1 MQAVVGLRRA
11 GDAEDGRECVV
22 PFEGAPLFETL
33 VERHYRKLYIFAMSL
48 TRNPS
53 DAADLT
59 QEAFTRWATKG
70 THVTDP
76 ASARS
81 WLYRTLYR
89 AFIDLKRRQNRI
101 QPLESV
107 QGLDPQAQCLEAG
120 RISDGGTVTRALQ
133 SLPEE
138 YRVPLVLFYLEDCSY
153 KEIARVTSL
162 RIGTVM
168 SRLARGKQK
177 LAELLEDPPRSK
189 LK

>member
-1 MQAVVGLRRA
+1 MQAVVGLRRF
-11 GDAEDGRECVV
+11 GDVGDESERVV
-22 PFEGAPLFETL
+22 PFDGAHLFETL
-33 VERHYRKLYIFAMSL
+33 VERHYRNLHIFAISL

-59 QEAFTRWATKG
+59 QEAFTRWANKG
-70 THVTDP
+70 THVTDL
-76 ASARS
+76 ASAKS

-107 QGLDPQAQCLEAG
+107 AGLDPPSCCLEAG
-120 RISDGGTVTRALQ
+120 RASDGGTVSRALQ
-133 SLPEE
+133 TLPEK
-138 YRVPLVLFYLEDCSY
+138 YRIPLVLFYLEDCSY
-153 KEIARVTSL
+153 KEIAKVTNL

-177 LAELLEDPPRSK
+177 LAELLEDPTK
-189 LK
+189 E